1 MNLCVCRCR
10 LFWNSRKGQWVSGRS
25 KDGDGNMMLVDTC
38 ENASEVRDLR
48 QAYLGSLRGPQEAW
62 LEEQVHVRETVFRL
76 FVHGGQP
83 IGYCCVDQVKRLLL
97 QFFITA
103 DFSRFSV
110 EAFESVLGE
119 QQIKSAYVTTRDPM
133 ALSLCLMFQKR
144 VALEALLFEHR
155 FPTDISLQEI
165 GDSQFRLARHS
176 DAQRIVDVSGDFYG
190 DVESEIKRER
200 LFLLTSRED
209 LLGIGYL
216 GTQFCSPR
224 SANLGMYTNASF
236 RRRNVGSHILQ
247 NLVEECHDGGLSPI
261 AACYHGNVESKRTLE
276 KAGFVTCDRTLLV
289 SF

>member
-1 MNLCVCRCR
+1 
-10 LFWNSRKGQWVSGRS
+10 
-25 KDGDGNMMLVDTC
+25 MMSVDTC

-48 QAYLGSLRGPQEAW
+48 HAYLGTLRGPQEAW

-76 FVHGGQP
+76 FVHKGQP
-83 IGYCCVDQVKRLLL
+83 IGYCCVDPFKRLLL

-103 DFSRFSV
+103 DCSRFSV

-133 ALSLCLMFQKR
+133 ALSLCLTFQKR
-144 VALEALLFEHR
+144 VALEAFLFEHC
-155 FPTDISLQEI
+155 FLTDISLQEI
-165 GDSQFRLARHS
+165 RDSQFRLARHS

-190 DVESEIKRER
+190 DVESEIKSER
-200 LFLLTSRED
+200 LYVLTSRVN

-224 SANLGMYTNASF
+224 SANLGIYTNASF
-236 RRRNVGSHILQ
+236 RRRNVGSYITEK
-247 NLVEECHDGGLSPI
+247 LVEECYDSDLAPI
-261 AACYHGNVESKRTLE
+261 AACYHENVESKRTLE
-276 KAGFVTCDRTLLV
+276 KAGFVTHDRTLLV